1 MNRSSNFCQLLK
13 KYEYTFTYKLD
24 RDTMTDDK
32 AKTSY
37 HTSNKRHQKKHNHEI
52 KHIFIIF
59 DSTVIQDMN
68 MNNKL
73 LFLEIKKS

>member
-1 MNRSSNFCQLLK
+1 
-13 KYEYTFTYKLD
+13 
-24 RDTMTDDK
+24 MTDDK